1 MVFRTGN
8 VAMDIDGLY
17 PSFSDRY
24 CYMGFTQVL
33 RVEQGDILV
42 RSMDSYIF
50 ALDSDLVLGAA
61 GCIPFNHEYSLIP
74 GISDLRYDS
83 ATLSW
88 IFTFLRR
95 EEVKPI
101 EDLSFTQLIGI
112 ARAASEFGFHSI
124 QTLCRL
130 ALRRFRNRNSQDIL
144 SLSVQYGYHALLPM
158 LAATKL
164 IDTPLTSLQD
174 ILRDPSIYRAWSLF
188 RDQRIAALEVVRE
201 QHSKVHTDAN
211 CLTWAT
217 EAAVT
222 YLRLGRPSTMDP
234 SRICEAFGS
243 TGALPACCS
252 SAIEQ
257 WRKYA
262 LDISQGLP
270 TFSL

>member
-130 ALRRFRNRNSQDIL
+130 ALRRFRNQNSQDIL

-188 RDQRIAALEVVRE
+188 RDQQSVQEKMLGIMERRERRELGMVEEEKEDEEDEDEDGEGEEDEEEKERNDEEKKRKEVRE
-201 QHSKVHTDAN
+201 GKKRTD
-211 CLTWAT
+211 
-217 EAAVT
+217 
-222 YLRLGRPSTMDP
+222 
-234 SRICEAFGS
+234 
-243 TGALPACCS
+243 
-252 SAIEQ
+252 
-257 WRKYA
+257 
-262 LDISQGLP
+262 
-270 TFSL
+270 